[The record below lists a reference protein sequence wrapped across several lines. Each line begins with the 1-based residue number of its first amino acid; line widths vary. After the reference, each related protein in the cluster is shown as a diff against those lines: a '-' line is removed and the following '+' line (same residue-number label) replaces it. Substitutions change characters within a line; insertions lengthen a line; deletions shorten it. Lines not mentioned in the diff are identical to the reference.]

1 MAQPLLAIA
10 VADPQKQVRRR
21 AFCFRD
27 RAPPP
32 TGAPASP
39 SLPPPSPPRAHAP
52 QGEGLSAFVSY
63 KVTTQLS
70 RPVEGLEALQY
81 AVIRRFS
88 DFVWLRA
95 QVSAPLRN
103 APRAAVDERVGRG
116 RRARCASHRRVCLP
130 HSPPG
135 SCARRSRTC

>member
-10 VADPQKQVRRR
+10 VADPQKQVRQR
-21 AFCFRD
+21 AFVCAIAR
-27 RAPPP
+27 RRQPAPRVPFAP
-32 TGAPASP
+32 TALAAAR
-39 SLPPPSPPRAHAP
+39 RAHAP

-103 APRAAVDERVGRG
+103 APRA
-116 RRARCASHRRVCLP
+116 RRR
-130 HSPPG
+130 
-135 SCARRSRTC
+135 